1 MDGHSKNPG
10 GFKRAARRNRWA
22 RTHAVAAVGG
32 ALSLVLVSG
41 CSGNSGSGSAASGT
55 FTLGVPVALPS
66 ANPYNANTGSGQM
79 LYLSYLAYDSLVN
92 QSSGGTFQTG
102 LAQKWTT
109 TSTSATFQ
117 LRSGVTCS
125 DGSKL
130 TASQVADDLNYVGN
144 PKNAYPWL
152 GSLTPTVNYTA
163 HGDDATGTVTI
174 TTQSPYPFLLE
185 TLGNVPIVCAQ
196 GMKNPSTLTHTSD
209 GTGPFV
215 LTSSDQTTYTYTV
228 RKGYTWG
235 PDGASTSAAGTPGKV
250 VLKVV
255 TDATTAA
262 NELLAGQLTAT
273 QVLGQDGTRL
283 TAAGFPRA
291 TAESQT
297 AALYFT
303 ESAQQATS
311 DEAVRRALAAAMD
324 FDQLVKVQ
332 SLSSGEPA
340 TRSTALRVGSPLPCP
355 GADAVTQLPAY
366 SMATAGQL
374 LDSAGWA
381 KGPNGV
387 REKDG
392 KPLSLTIAYQTASE
406 SSVAQ
411 LLQSEWSSLGAQ
423 VSLDLLTTQQQQAFI
438 NGSADFAVLIAASS
452 QTLPTQIQQEVSGP
466 GAPTGMNLQQVS
478 NPTYDRLV
486 AQALTEPDAQGCPQ
500 WVQAENT
507 VLQAAD
513 IVPVADQPAV
523 LFTAKSASAVLTSA
537 RQPIPTSLKLN

>member
-1 MDGHSKNPG
+1 MDVQSKNPG

-22 RTHAVAAVGG
+22 RTRAAAAVGG
-32 ALSLVLVSG
+32 VLSLVLVSG
-41 CSGNSGSGSAASGT
+41 CSGSSGSGSAASGT
-55 FTLGVPVALPS
+55 YTIGVPVALPS

-92 QSSGGTFQTG
+92 QSSDGTFQTG
-102 LAQKWTT
+102 LAQKWSS
-109 TSTSATFQ
+109 TSTGATFE

-130 TASQVADDLNYVGN
+130 TASQVAYDLNYVGN
-144 PKNAYPWL
+144 SKNAYPWL
-152 GSLTPTVNYTA
+152 GSLTPTVGYTA
-163 HGDDATGTVTI
+163 SADDATGTVTI

-185 TLGNVPIVCAQ
+185 TLGNVPIVCAK
-196 GMKNPSTLTHTSD
+196 GMADPSTLTHTSD

-215 LTSSDQTTYTYTV
+215 LTSSDQTAYNYVV

-235 PDGASTSAAGTPGKV
+235 PDGASTSAPGTPGKV

-262 NELLAGQLTAT
+262 NELLADQLTAT
-273 QVLGQDGTRL
+273 QILGQDGTRV
-283 TAAGFPRA
+283 TAAGFPKA
-291 TAESQT
+291 TVQTQT

-311 DEAVRRALAAAMD
+311 DETVRRALAAAMD

-355 GADAVTQLPAY
+355 GADALTELPAY
-366 SMATAGQL
+366 SLATAGQL
-374 LDSAGWA
+374 LDSAGWKKA
-381 KGPNGV
+381 ANGI
-387 REKDG
+387 REKSG

-406 SSVAQ
+406 SSEAQ
-411 LLQSEWSSLGAQ
+411 LLQSEWSALGAQ
-423 VSLDLLTTQQQQAFI
+423 VSLDLLTTEQQQAFI

-452 QTLPTQIQQEVSGP
+452 QILPTEIQQEVSGP

-478 NPTYDRLV
+478 NPAYDRLA
-486 AQALTEPDAQGCPQ
+486 AQALTEPGEQGCTQ
-500 WVQAENT
+500 WVQAENA
-507 VLQAAD
+507 VMQAAD
-513 IVPVADQPAV
+513 IVPVANQPAA
-523 LFTAKSASAVLTSA
+523 LFMAKSASAVLSNV